1 MVFTYYQEYW
11 VKFFKCKNLL
21 VLKLAP
27 FLHSAFTQ
35 YSSYF
40 QALIFQNLCNSKK
53 VKHFSGMFAARQHAY
68 LSPLKLNLCS
78 NGKDHGTRHIQSC
91 LLLHSPTNAS
101 MHGRCI
107 RRYLK
112 FCGLCLSPCFLGEKN
127 LSNGQFMIQGQIQ
140 ILSHSSLINNF
151 KNIIKVRNF
160 PVRKLS

>member
-1 MVFTYYQEYW
+1 MVFTYYQEYC
-11 VKFFKCKNLL
+11 VQFVKCKNQL

-53 VKHFSGMFAARQHAY
+53 VKF
-68 LSPLKLNLCS
+68 LWNVCS
-78 NGKDHGTRHIQSC
+78 MPACLFISIKIELVFQWHGPRNTQSC

-101 MHGRCI
+101 THDRCI

-112 FCGLCLSPCFLGEKN
+112 FRGLCLSPCFLD
-127 LSNGQFMIQGQIQ
+127 
-140 ILSHSSLINNF
+140 
-151 KNIIKVRNF
+151 
-160 PVRKLS
+160 